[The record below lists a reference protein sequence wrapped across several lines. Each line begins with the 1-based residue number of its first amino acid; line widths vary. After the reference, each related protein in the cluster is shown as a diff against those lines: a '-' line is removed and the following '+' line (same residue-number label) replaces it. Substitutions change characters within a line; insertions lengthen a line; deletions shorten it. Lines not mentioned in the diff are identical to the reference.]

1 MVDSRT
7 NPMNP
12 DQTGDDTVDAEIRG
26 EQASLKMDEGGTP
39 PLPGSLDVMDPD
51 TAPTED
57 HRSDP
62 ELDTDPGQAP
72 GSRDPD
78 AANSLENDGR
88 PESRRGDTPYD
99 AQGTTG
105 SEGD

>member
-7 NPMNP
+7 NPMDVN
-12 DQTGDDTVDAEIRG
+12 QVGDDTVDAEIRG
-26 EQASLKMDEGGTP
+26 EQEPLKMHEGGTP
-39 PLPGSLDVMDPD
+39 PLPGSLDTMDPA

-57 HRSDP
+57 NRSDP
-62 ELDTDPGQAP
+62 GLVR

-78 AANSLENDGR
+78 VADSAENDGWAN
-88 PESRRGDTPYD
+88 SQSGDTPYD
-99 AQGTTG
+99 AQGTAG

>member
-7 NPMNP
+7 NPMDV
-12 DQTGDDTVDAEIRG
+12 DQVGDDTVDAEIRG

-39 PLPGSLDVMDPD
+39 PLPGSLDVMDPA

-57 HRSDP
+57 SRSDP
-62 ELDTDPGQAP
+62 GLVR

-78 AANSLENDGR
+78 AADSLETDGR
-88 PESRRGDTPYD
+88 PESRGGDTPYD
-99 AQGTTG
+99 AQGAAG
-105 SEGD
+105 SEGV